1 MRKLRDQI
9 ITANDLTEY
18 LATQDDFA
26 LELFVYHKATELGL
40 SATHGG
46 TYQDP
51 VTKKHRQYDVRAT
64 FERANSRVALTIECK
79 SLAPTYPLLVS
90 RIPRAEAESFHEL
103 VHSFELTSLQTQLH
117 GLTAPRARAVRIRGP
132 HTIYRAGDFV
142 AKAMT
147 QVGRDEQGR
156 LKSGDG
162 AVYDKWSQALAS
174 ADELVSFAEDA
185 RVRNKTTFFM
195 TFVIPILVVSDG
207 TLWVADYSEDG
218 TLIKG
223 PSQADESV
231 LFVGREYWAPMR
243 ICYTISHL
251 HIFTKRQIPSFFDHI
266 VKDLHLWGEIF
277 SQEGFRRGL
286 E

>member
-1 MRKLRDQI
+1 MPKLRDQI
-9 ITANDLTEY
+9 ITAKDLSEY

-26 LELFVYHKATELGL
+26 LELNVYRKATELGL

-46 TYQDP
+46 TYEDP
-51 VTKKHRQYDVRAT
+51 VTKKHRQYDIRAA

-79 SLAPTYPLLVS
+79 SLQPTYPLLVS
-90 RIPRAEAESFHEL
+90 RIPRAEAESFHQL
-103 VHSFELTSLQTQLH
+103 VHSFELTPLQAQLY
-117 GLTAPRARAVRIRGP
+117 GPAAPRARAVHLRGP
-132 HTIYRAGDFV
+132 HSIYRAGDFV

-185 RVRNKTTFFM
+185 RDRQKTTFFM
-195 TFVIPILVVSDG
+195 TFIIPILVVSDG

-218 TLIKG
+218 TLIRG

-231 LFVGREYWAPMR
+231 LFVGRDYWAPLR

-251 HIFTKRQIPSFFDHI
+251 HIFTKRKIASFFDRVVNDI
-266 VKDLHLWGEIF
+266 QLWGDIF
-277 SQEGFRRGL
+277 SQEGFKRAL